1 MCIFS
6 IIKSV
11 IIKYNNTMNE
21 KLDRLEDIKIENFV
35 WIIYIGI
42 IALSFYANS
51 KEKDFILYNDLESKS
66 EYQNLM
72 ILIFGIL
79 FIIYIYF
86 AIDSYMDDK
95 NLDDDDTEKKKALI
109 YASFI
114 GSFLILISGIIF
126 LTIAIL
132 DDNID
137 TEIAFN

>member
-1 MCIFS
+1 M
-6 IIKSV
+6 
-11 IIKYNNTMNE
+11 
-21 KLDRLEDIKIENFV
+21 
-35 WIIYIGI
+35 
-42 IALSFYANS
+42 SFYANS
-51 KEKDFILYNDLESKS
+51 KEKDFILYNDLKSKS

-79 FIIYIYF
+79 LIIYIYF
-86 AIDSYMDDK
+86 AIDSYMDVK

>member
-1 MCIFS
+1 M
-6 IIKSV
+6 
-11 IIKYNNTMNE
+11 
-21 KLDRLEDIKIENFV
+21 
-35 WIIYIGI
+35 
-42 IALSFYANS
+42 SFYANS
-51 KEKDFILYNDLESKS
+51 KEKDFILYNDLKSKS

-79 FIIYIYF
+79 LIVYIYF
-86 AIDSYMDDK
+86 AIDSYIDVK
-95 NLDDDDTEKKKALI
+95 NLDDDDTEKKKTLI